1 MELPQ
6 QGVVEL
12 HSKYFEDNEDLE
24 PRSKVRANGLEVL
37 ETGTKDRGSCSWQG
51 RVVGYQ
57 R

>member
-1 MELPQ
+1 M
-6 QGVVEL
+6 EL

-37 ETGTKDRGSCSWQG
+37 ETGAKGKGSCSWQG